1 MTLTRRQFLGS
12 TLPLGALAL
21 TAYAG
26 APASLLAADSPAAP
40 TPAPADNT
48 VFLYGD
54 SILLEPQPYADLLQT
69 LLHKHDK
76 VNDFYLKGGAVNELE
91 AKFSALLG
99 KEDTVLMPTGTLAN
113 HVALRLLCGESR
125 HALVQQE
132 SHVYRDEA
140 DSVPT
145 LSGINLVPLAPGK
158 AAPTLDEVK
167 AAIDRAENGPYPIKV
182 GAISLESPVRRA
194 DGATVPMTLINQIAS
209 IAHAKGIGMHLDG
222 ARLLLMSGMN
232 GFDPKSYCAPFDTVY
247 VSLYKYLNAPF
258 GGILSGTKAQMAKAR
273 EARHI
278 FGGTLLHGWLAA
290 LPALDAMDGF
300 VERFTSVRQ
309 AAERLLVRLEKTSG
323 YKVHRIENGSNIAYL
338 DVSPKR
344 ADGLAERLKS
354 AHIEMGHLRDGKL
367 ELMFNETWLRQD
379 TDQLIAAFAGK

>member
-1 MTLTRRQFLGS
+1 MSMNRRQFLGS
-12 TLPLGALAL
+12 TLPLSALAL
-21 TAYAG
+21 VGYAGQPAAYAAASAESVS
-26 APASLLAADSPAAP
+26 AP
-40 TPAPADNT
+40 DNT

-54 SILLEPQPYADLLQT
+54 SVLLEPQPYVDVLQS
-69 LLHKHDK
+69 LVHKHDK
-76 VNDFYLKGGAVNELE
+76 VNDFYLKGGAVTELE
-91 AKFSALLG
+91 AAFSALLG

-113 HVALRLLCGESR
+113 HVAMRLLCGDSR

-132 SHVYRDEA
+132 SHLYRDEA
-140 DSVPT
+140 DAVPT

-194 DGATVPMTLINQIAS
+194 NGATVPMALIEQIAA
-209 IAHAKGIGMHLDG
+209 IAQAKGIGMHLDG
-222 ARLLLMSGMN
+222 ARLLLMSGMS

-258 GGILSGTKAQMAKAR
+258 GGVLSGTKVQMAKAR
-273 EARHI
+273 ELRHI

-290 LPALDAMDGF
+290 LPALDALAGF
-300 VERFTSVRQ
+300 VERFAAVRQ
-309 AAERLLVRLEKTSG
+309 AAERMLTQLDKTSG

-338 DVSPKR
+338 DVSARR
-344 ADGLAERLKS
+344 ADGLAERLKA
-354 AHIEMGHLRDGKL
+354 AHIEMGHLREGKL
-367 ELMFNETWLRQD
+367 ELMFNETWLRQS
-379 TDQLIAAFAGK
+379 TEQLFAAFAGK

>member
-1 MTLTRRQFLGS
+1 MTLTRRQFLGG

-26 APASLLAADSPAAP
+26 APASLFAAGAVAARA
-40 TPAPADNT
+40 TTDDT

-54 SILLEPQPYADLLQT
+54 SVLLEPQPYADLLQS
-69 LLHKHDK
+69 LVHKHGD
-76 VNDFYLKGGAVNELE
+76 VNDFYLKGGAVTELE
-91 AKFSALLG
+91 AAFSALLG
-99 KEDTVLMPTGTLAN
+99 KEDTVLMPSGTLAN
-113 HVALRLLCGESR
+113 HVAMRLLCGDSR

-132 SHVYRDEA
+132 SHLYRDEA
-140 DSVPT
+140 DAVPT

-158 AAPTLDEVK
+158 AAPTLDEVR

-194 DGATVPMTLINQIAS
+194 DGATVPMALIEQIAA
-209 IAHAKGIGMHLDG
+209 IAQAKGIGMHLDG
-222 ARLLLMSGMN
+222 ARLLLMSGMS

-258 GGILSGTKAQMAKAR
+258 GGVLSGTKAQMAKAR
-273 EARHI
+273 ELRHI

-290 LPALDAMDGF
+290 LPALDALEGF
-300 VERFTSVRQ
+300 VERFAGVRQ
-309 AAERLLVRLEKTSG
+309 AAERLLARLDKTSG

-338 DVSPKR
+338 EVSPKR
-344 ADGLAERLKS
+344 GEGLGERLKR
-354 AHIEMGHLRDGKL
+354 AHIEMGHLREGKL

-379 TDQLIAAFAGK
+379 TDQLMAAFAGK

>member
-12 TLPLGALAL
+12 TLPLSALAL

-26 APASLLAADSPAAP
+26 APASLLAADSSAAS
-40 TPAPADNT
+40 TPGPADNT

-54 SILLEPQPYADLLQT
+54 SILLEPQPYADLLQS
-69 LLHKHDK
+69 LLRKHDK
-76 VNDFYLKGGAVNELE
+76 VNDFYLKGGAVTELE

-194 DGATVPMTLINQIAS
+194 DGATVPMALISQVAS
-209 IAHAKGIGMHLDG
+209 VARAHGIGMHLDG

-258 GGILSGTKAQMAKAR
+258 GGVLSGTKAQMAKAR

-290 LPALDAMDGF
+290 LPALDALDGF
-300 VERFTSVRQ
+300 VERFANVRQ
-309 AAERLLVRLEKTSG
+309 AADRLFARLEKTSG

-338 DVSPKR
+338 EVSPKR
-344 ADGLAERLKS
+344 ADGLGERLKS

>member
-1 MTLTRRQFLGS
+1 MTLTRRQFLGG

-26 APASLLAADSPAAP
+26 APASLLAADNAAAP
-40 TPAPADNT
+40 APVDST

-54 SILLEPQPYADLLQT
+54 SILLEPQPYADLLQSI
-69 LLHKHDK
+69 LHKHDK
-76 VNDFYLKGGAVNELE
+76 VNDFYLKGGAVTELE

-113 HVALRLLCGESR
+113 HIALRLLCGESR

-158 AAPTLDEVK
+158 AAPALDEVK

-194 DGATVPMTLINQIAS
+194 DGATVPMPLIDQIAS
-209 IAHAKGIGMHLDG
+209 VAHAKGIGMHLDG
-222 ARLLLMSGMN
+222 ARLLLMSGME

-258 GGILSGTKAQMAKAR
+258 GGVLSGTKAQMAKAR
-273 EARHI
+273 ELRHI

-290 LPALDAMDGF
+290 LPALDALDGF
-300 VERFTSVRQ
+300 GERFATVRQ
-309 AAERLLVRLEKTSG
+309 AAERLLARLDKTTG

-338 DVSPKR
+338 EVSPNR

-379 TDQLIAAFAGK
+379 TDRLVAAFSGK